1 MSRVLTIA
9 RVSAVAAMLALMGCS
24 SSHADGAKPTPTT
37 ASRALMAET
46 TTFEDCYTGTQ
57 AELNECAAQELD
69 HYEALLGDVF
79 DDVRQRAEPPEQ
91 TMLDDTQQ
99 QWQSYRDEFC
109 ESYLRRDGSIQPLN
123 ALSCKVDLTMQRG
136 LALCR
141 WANPNAPDE
150 SAQSCASSFE
160 G

>member
-1 MSRVLTIA
+1 MRVLTVACI
-9 RVSAVAAMLALMGCS
+9 SAAAATVALMGCS
-24 SSHADGAKPTPTT
+24 SSGADGAKSTPTT
-37 ASRALMAET
+37 ESLALMAET

-57 AELNECAAQELD
+57 AELNECAARELD
-69 HYEALLGDVF
+69 HYESLLGDVF
-79 DDVRQRAEPPEQ
+79 NDVRQRAEPSEQ

-99 QWQSYRDEFC
+99 QWQVYRNEFC

-141 WANPNAPDE
+141 WANPNLPDE